1 MKQRT
6 IMMQTGTLI
15 PESLCVE
22 AEPYGQTWQIIKSA
36 DGDLLERDLRK
47 AGWNLFFLAETV
59 QAMVWGY
66 RGERT
71 VRRAL
76 RRVLAKVKL
85 LKFNCL
91 EITEITQK
99 RFLGL
104 PYVHVSAHSRH
115 IQKSSAMQSQ
125 VERSQAEA
133 AAIWAVG

>member
-1 MKQRT
+1 MKQPT
-6 IMMQTGTLI
+6 TMMQTGTLI
-15 PESLCVE
+15 PESLCF
-22 AEPYGQTWQIIKSA
+22 EPESYWQTWQIIKSV

-47 AGWNLFFLAETV
+47 AGWNFFFLAESV
-59 QAMVWGY
+59 QAMGWGH
-66 RGERT
+66 RGERA

-104 PYVHVSAHSRH
+104 PYVHLSAHSRH
-115 IQKSSAMQSQ
+115 IQKRSTMQSL
-125 VERSQAEA
+125 VERSQAEVA
-133 AAIWAVG
+133 ATWAVG

>member
-22 AEPYGQTWQIIKSA
+22 AEPCGQTWQIIKNA

-47 AGWNLFFLAETV
+47 AGWNFFFLAETV

-91 EITEITQK
+91 EITGITQK

-115 IQKSSAMQSQ
+115 IQKSSTMQSQ

>member
-6 IMMQTGTLI
+6 IMMQTGTFI
-15 PESLCVE
+15 PESLRVE
-22 AEPYGQTWQIIKSA
+22 AEPYWHAWQRISSA
-36 DGDLLERDLRK
+36 DGDLLERNLRK
-47 AGWNLFFLAETV
+47 AGWNFFFLAESV
-59 QAMVWGY
+59 QAMVWGH

-91 EITEITQK
+91 EITEVTQK

-115 IQKSSAMQSQ
+115 IQKSSTMQSLG
-125 VERSQAEA
+125 ERSQAAVA
-133 AAIWAVG
+133 ATWAVG

>member
-1 MKQRT
+1 
-6 IMMQTGTLI
+6 
-15 PESLCVE
+15 
-22 AEPYGQTWQIIKSA
+22 
-36 DGDLLERDLRK
+36 
-47 AGWNLFFLAETV
+47 
-59 QAMVWGY
+59 MVWGQ

-71 VRRAL
+71 ARRAL

-115 IQKSSAMQSQ
+115 IQKSSTMQSL
-125 VERSQAEA
+125 VERSQAEV